1 MMPVWFWPALLA
13 AAVGVVPP
21 LHPGPAAAQTV
32 PADKV
37 EVMDE
42 LVIGAT
48 RTERLRSLVPAS
60 VTVITREEL
69 AASPERNLDEILRQ
83 QAGVDLT
90 RRQGIAVGIPA
101 RLDLRGVP
109 GPNRT
114 LVLVDGFP
122 LNGSGTGFVNL
133 QQIPL
138 EAIERVEIIRGP
150 YSCLYG
156 ANALGG
162 VINVITRRGEG
173 PPEVGIQAGAGNQS
187 WHQTGIHGQAG
198 GERGRF
204 FAYADRRRTDN
215 YWFSD
220 FELKE
225 SFNPFTGQS
234 TVEELPSFNRYYEDW
249 RYIGTYSVGFS
260 PTTWGTLHT
269 RYFKNFTGLGRTE
282 NLPLERDKQNR
293 GEVFFGGLTLTSV
306 PHERLSLLLRG
317 YARLFTDKLWNE
329 TSYLD
334 TIFIPFPPPGRFI
347 NIPRYAPGYFR
358 AKYQDFYVEGQ
369 SSLQVGRRHTLTA
382 GFDVLRVAAQFDP
395 VIHADTKALFP
406 GSASADEA
414 ITTVGFYLQ
423 DEIQFGRLRL
433 VPGVRVD
440 KHSLFAAVVS
450 PKLGLTYRLFDRTT
464 LRASAGRAYR
474 APSVTELF
482 RPEWNLNPFIRL
494 RPNRNLKP
502 EYIWSVDGGLEHY
515 FTPALRLTLDGFYNN
530 MKDFIVTAAVPGER
544 GIIQYQNLA
553 SSWSTGMEATVEWR
567 PFSWLTL
574 FGNYTFLQSH
584 DQENNTRIQ
593 NLPDHKFNL
602 GVRLNYRWRD
612 WRFSGSVVETF
623 VGERTVQPL
632 GTTTFTDMPS
642 FAITD
647 LAVYARYKELATV
660 GVTVQNL
667 FDRKYSETR
676 GYLAPGRLV
685 TGYAGL
691 RWQF

>member
-1 MMPVWFWPALLA
+1 MSARIRLALLA
-13 AAVGVVPP
+13 AGLGLVAV
-21 LHPGPAAAQTV
+21 LSPAAAQT
-32 PADKV
+32 PPPEKV

-60 VTVITREEL
+60 VTVITKEEL

-83 QAGVDLT
+83 QVGVDLT
-90 RRQGIAVGIPA
+90 RRQGIAIGIPA

-122 LNGSGTGFVNL
+122 LNGSGTGFVNF

-162 VINVITRRGEG
+162 VINIITRRGEG
-173 PPEVGIQAGAGNQS
+173 RPEVGVQGGVGNQS
-187 WHQTGIHGQAG
+187 WHQTGIHSQAG
-198 GERGRF
+198 GERGRY

-225 SFNPFTGQS
+225 SFNRLTGQS
-234 TVEELPSFNRYYEDW
+234 TVEEIPSFNRYYEDW
-249 RYIGTYSVGFS
+249 RYIGNFSVGFS

-293 GEVFFGGLTLTSV
+293 GEVALGGFTLTSL
-306 PHERLSLLLRG
+306 PRDNLSLLFRG
-317 YARLFTDKLWNE
+317 YARQYTDKLWNE
-329 TSYLD
+329 SSYLD
-334 TIFIPFPPPGRFI
+334 TIFIPFPRPGRFI
-347 NIPRYAPGYFR
+347 SIPRFVPGYFR
-358 AKYQDFYVEGQ
+358 AVYRDFYAEGQ
-369 SSLQVGRRHTLTA
+369 STLQVGRHHTVTA
-382 GFDVLRVAAQFDP
+382 GFDVLRVTAQFNP
-395 VIHADTKALFP
+395 VIHADTKAPLP
-406 GSASADEA
+406 GSGFADEA

-423 DEIQFGRLRL
+423 DEIALGRLRI
-433 VPGVRVD
+433 VPGIRVD

-450 PKLGLTYRLFDRTT
+450 PKLGLTYKLFDGTT
-464 LRASAGRAYR
+464 LRVSAGRAYR

-515 FTPALRLTLDGFYNN
+515 VTPTLRLTLDGFYNN
-530 MKDFIVTAAVPGER
+530 MKDFIVTTAVPGER

-553 SSWSTGMEATVEWR
+553 SSWSTGMEAALEWR
-567 PFSWLTL
+567 PYPWLTL

-584 DQENNTRIQ
+584 DQENDTRIQ

-612 WRFSGSVVETF
+612 WRFYGTVVETF

-647 LAVYARYKELATV
+647 LALSACYKELATV

-691 RWQF
+691 RWRF